1 MRKKGHSVFWCLDLR
16 LPSLQN
22 CAYKIPSLLYL
33 DIAAQIGLRNHE
45 GSKEIENQGLLGL
58 LGAHCLQFDGVE
70 LMGWAKEQH
79 QWTYLSRAL
88 RKAGDPCDIGDGE
101 MEMGA
106 ECLLKLV

>member
-1 MRKKGHSVFWCLDLR
+1 M
-16 LPSLQN
+16 
-22 CAYKIPSLLYL
+22 YL